1 MPAGRCVAGPGS
13 LGLDLVHGARQPVV
27 SWPAM
32 VRIKPLQAWRDYIIF
47 VGCASF
53 VLSND
58 AGDSFYLA
66 IT

>member
-1 MPAGRCVAGPGS
+1 VPVLAWSAC
-13 LGLDLVHGARQPVV
+13 LDLVHHARQAVV

-32 VRIKPLQAWRDYIIF
+32 VRIKSSRAWRDYIIF

-53 VLSND
+53 ALSND
-58 AGDSFYLA
+58 VGDSFYLA

>member
-1 MPAGRCVAGPGS
+1 
-13 LGLDLVHGARQPVV
+13 
-27 SWPAM
+27 M
-32 VRIKPLQAWRDYIIF
+32 VRIKRLRAQREYIIF

-58 AGDSFYLA
+58 VGDSFYLA

>member
-1 MPAGRCVAGPGS
+1 VVGSGS
-13 LGLDLVHGARQPVV
+13 LGLDLVHGARQAVV

-32 VRIKPLQAWRDYIIF
+32 VRMEPLQAWRGHIIF
-47 VGCASF
+47 VGSASF

-58 AGDSFYLA
+58 VGDSFYLA